1 MPKKSTSSS
10 RIPKERSDGAQV
22 GYHVYADGS
31 SAWGC
36 GLYRN
41 GEKPLRIKTDN
52 AKEIHKSSAEDKVSW
67 YKARQVD
74 IAKAAESL
82 KAKKK

>member
-10 RIPKERSDGAQV
+10 RIPKERNDGAEV
-22 GYHVYADGS
+22 GYYVYANGS

-41 GEKPLRIKTDN
+41 GEKPLRIDADN
-52 AKEIHKSSAEDKVSW
+52 AKEIHKSSEEDKVSW
-67 YKARQVD
+67 YKSRQVK
-74 IAKAAESL
+74 IAEES
-82 KAKKK
+82 ASKKK